1 MANSLAFQGLSSFA
15 IPPRLVPGWVLRLV
29 TANKREKFK
38 KEREF
43 TLKSASN

>member
-1 MANSLAFQGLSSFA
+1 MAGAKPGSLCGT
-15 IPPRLVPGWVLRLV
+15 G
-29 TANKREKFK
+29 TKREKFK